1 MTRFLA
7 AQMARSHWFCIS
19 RAKADFG
26 YSPAI
31 STAEGMRRMSDWAD
45 KEALGRSVE
54 RLCSSI
60 TYGTDYQTVNTTWL
74 GKNT

>member
-7 AQMARSHWFCIS
+7 AQMARSHWFCIN

-31 STAEGMRRMSDWAD
+31 STAEGMRRMGDWSKSGQGIKD
-45 KEALGRSVE
+45 
-54 RLCSSI
+54 
-60 TYGTDYQTVNTTWL
+60 
-74 GKNT
+74 